1 MKKLKQE
8 TKTVETTNHDK
19 RVSINEVFN
28 ENMDR
33 RFKCKKY
40 EADFKSSSL
49 LKLNIKE
56 QHQLEL

>member
-1 MKKLKQE
+1 MKFIYIFISSSCEKA
-8 TKTVETTNHDK
+8 KTGNK
-19 RVSINEVFN
+19 VFN

-56 QHQLEL
+56 KHQVEL